1 MRKKQSIFI
10 KNEKMI
16 ISESINEVRKQADKL
31 AKNKEKIAVLGR
43 DIEFNRKILEMK
55 KVNVLGLQHKSGKDK
70 LKQRD
75 SGLNEI
81 LCEIARKN
89 NIILTIDFSEFQVE
103 DKKLQGKMI
112 GRLIQNLKLMKKAG
126 NKIEILNKPDD
137 KKSLQAFLLVLG
149 ADSKLAS
156 ELSG

>member
-1 MRKKQSIFI
+1 MEILSGSLEEIRKK
-10 KNEKMI
+10 
-16 ISESINEVRKQADKL
+16 ADKL
-31 AKNKEKIAVLGR
+31 KKENKLVIVQGK
-43 DIEFNRKILEMK
+43 DIEFNRKILEIK
-55 KVNVLGLQHKSGKDK
+55 KINILILQHKTGKDK

-89 NIILTIDFSEFQVE
+89 NITLAIDFSEMLE
-103 DKKLQGKMI
+103 SEGKERAKML

-126 NKIEILNKPDD
+126 NKIEILNKPED

-149 ADSKLAS
+149 VDTYLASKLAQ
-156 ELSG
+156 

>member
-55 KVNVLGLQHKSGKDK
+55 KVNVLVLNHKIGKDK

-89 NIILTIDFSEFQVE
+89 SIVLAIDFSEIKNSE
-103 DKKLQGKMI
+103 GKERGKMI

-156 ELSG
+156 ELAG

>member
-1 MRKKQSIFI
+1 M
-10 KNEKMI
+10 NI
-16 ISESINEVRKQADKL
+16 INSENLQEVRKQVDKL
-31 AKNKEKIAVLGR
+31 KNENKLIIVQGR

-55 KVNVLGLQHKSGKDK
+55 KVNMLILQHKQGKDK

-75 SGLNEI
+75 SGLNEV

-89 NIILTIDFSEFQVE
+89 NITLAIDFSEIINSDNKE
-103 DKKLQGKMI
+103 RAKII

-126 NKIEILNKPDD
+126 NKIEILNKPED

-149 ADSKLAS
+149 ADTKLAS
-156 ELSG
+156 EIAQ